1 MLPVAI
7 LAGGLGTRMR
17 PVTES
22 IPKAMIEVCGEPFV
36 SHQLHLLARSGVK
49 SVVLCTGYLGEQIM
63 SFVGTGERFGLSVTY
78 SSDWPELLGTGGALK
93 KALPLLGEKFMIL
106 YGDSYLD
113 VSYRDVAEFFI
124 RACKKALM
132 TLYKNLEN
140 YDTNNVI
147 FKENEIVL
155 YSKKYHDPRMNYIDY
170 GLLGIEASVLLN
182 YRKQKFDL
190 ADVFEEL
197 SLRKEIVSYVVSNRF
212 YEIGSFKGRN
222 DFANFLEFGE
232 TV

>member
-17 PVTES
+17 PMTER

-63 SFVGTGERFGLSVTY
+63 SFVGTGERFDLSVTY

-93 KALPLLGEKFMIL
+93 KALPLLGKKFMIL

-113 VSYRDVAEFFI
+113 IPYYDIAGFFI
-124 RACKKALM
+124 RTRKKALM
-132 TLYKNLEN
+132 TLYENLGN
-140 YDTNNVI
+140 YDTSNVI
-147 FKENEIVL
+147 FEKNEIIF
-155 YSKKYHDPRMNYIDY
+155 YSKRQHDPRMKYIDY
-170 GLLGIEASVLLN
+170 GLLGIESSVLSN

-190 ADVFEEL
+190 ADIFEEL
-197 SLRKEIVSYVVSNRF
+197 SLRREIIGYVVPNRF
-212 YEIGSFKGRN
+212 YEIGSIKGKN
-222 DFANFLEFGE
+222 DFTNFLEAGE
-232 TV
+232 KA